1 MATATPTPGDD
12 RRREMSPDEKL
23 IAQWE
28 AQHDVAARGH
38 RGDPLGLQRSISRE
52 RLADCA
58 RRTATAAGT
67 GREAAAGSTASGST
81 ASRSAASGGTA
92 ARPAVDRATV
102 DRVEDTD
109 WSAVCAVPPPSL
121 PPASSSEPPP
131 EPAPGR
137 RPWWRL
143 RHHTSQH

>member
-58 RRTATAAGT
+58 RR
-67 GREAAAGSTASGST
+67 GSTASGIASRT
-81 ASRSAASGGTA
+81 AAARPAEDRAEAASRSAVGE
-92 ARPAVDRATV
+92 V
-102 DRVEDTD
+102 
-109 WSAVCAVPPPSL
+109 
-121 PPASSSEPPP
+121 PPASSGSSAELP
-131 EPAPGR
+131 EPAR
-137 RPWWRL
+137 RRHPWWRL
-143 RHHTSQH
+143 RHHAREH

>member
-58 RRTATAAGT
+58 RR
-67 GREAAAGSTASGST
+67 GSTASGIASGT
-81 ASRSAASGGTA
+81 ASRTAAARPAEDRAEAASRSAVG
-92 ARPAVDRATV
+92 
-102 DRVEDTD
+102 
-109 WSAVCAVPPPSL
+109 AVPPPAS
-121 PPASSSEPPP
+121 PETPTQPAV
-131 EPAPGR
+131 R
-137 RPWWRL
+137 RHPWWRL
-143 RHHTSQH
+143 RHHTSEH

>member
-38 RGDPLGLQRSISRE
+38 RGDPLGLQRSINRE

-58 RRTATAAGT
+58 RR
-67 GREAAAGSTASGST
+67 GSTASGT
-81 ASRSAASGGTA
+81 ASRTAA
-92 ARPAVDRATV
+92 ARPA
-102 DRVEDTD
+102 EDGSR
-109 WSAVCAVPPPSL
+109 SAVSAVPPP
-121 PPASSSEPPP
+121 ASPEPPTQ
-131 EPAPGR
+131 PAGR
-137 RPWWRL
+137 RHPWWRL
-143 RHHTSQH
+143 RHHTSEH

>member
-38 RGDPLGLQRSISRE
+38 RGDPLGLQRSITRE

-58 RRTATAAGT
+58 RRTASAPGT
-67 GREAAAGSTASGST
+67 GRGTASGSTASGST
-81 ASRSAASGGTA
+81 AARPSAD
-92 ARPAVDRATV
+92 RPAVDRA
-102 DRVEDTD
+102 EDARGAEDAD
-109 WSAVCAVPPPSL
+109 WSAVCAVPPSSL

-131 EPAPGR
+131 PSSSERPAR
-137 RPWWRL
+137 RHPWWRL
-143 RHHTSQH
+143 RHHTSER

>member
-58 RRTATAAGT
+58 RR
-67 GREAAAGSTASGST
+67 GSTASGIASGIASGT
-81 ASRSAASGGTA
+81 ASRTA
-92 ARPAVDRATV
+92 AARQAEDRAESTS
-102 DRVEDTD
+102 R
-109 WSAVCAVPPPSL
+109 SAVGEV
-121 PPASSSEPPP
+121 PPASSGSSAELP
-131 EPAPGR
+131 EPAR
-137 RPWWRL
+137 RRHPWWRL
-143 RHHTSQH
+143 RHHAREH